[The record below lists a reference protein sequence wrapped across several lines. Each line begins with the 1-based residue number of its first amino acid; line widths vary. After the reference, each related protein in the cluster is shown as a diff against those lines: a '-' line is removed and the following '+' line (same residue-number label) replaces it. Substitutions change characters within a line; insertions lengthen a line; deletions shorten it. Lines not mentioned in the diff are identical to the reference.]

1 MATIKKM
8 ASAAKKSAKVVTMVA
23 AATAMC
29 ENVGLELDKS
39 AMMSAMRDMGI
50 PVEERAAVIVDMW
63 EDPFG
68 GFIA

>member
-1 MATIKKM
+1 MKTKEM
-8 ASAAKKSAKVVTMVA
+8 VSTAKKSAKIVTMVA

-29 ENVGLELDKS
+29 ENVCMEFDKS

-63 EDPFG
+63 DPFD
-68 GFIA
+68 GFCA

>member
-8 ASAAKKSAKVVTMVA
+8 ASAAKKSAKVVTMMA

-29 ENVGLELDKS
+29 ENVGMELDKS

-50 PVEERAAVIVDMW
+50 PVEERAAVVVDMW
-63 EDPFG
+63 DLD